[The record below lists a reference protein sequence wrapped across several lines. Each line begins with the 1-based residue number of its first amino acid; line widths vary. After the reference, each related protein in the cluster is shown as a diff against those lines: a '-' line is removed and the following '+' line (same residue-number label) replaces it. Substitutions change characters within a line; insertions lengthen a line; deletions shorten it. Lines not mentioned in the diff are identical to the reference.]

1 MSSELNA
8 LQAARV
14 KTIDISGRFFIIDK
28 NKTVINAY
36 VPLKNECTEYAVNF
50 ALLKTLIPKK
60 DYEAITGIVNDK
72 TDLKEVV
79 ADSLEEIAH
88 TMLAYCTKEKKVALA
103 TSFHFSAWDI
113 QRLKEE
119 DILPTV
125 IRLSKLITPLL
136 ADVKFMEYEITDIML
151 SSLLATATTYDE
163 SIGTQGTTS
172 NDATA
177 ANIGINTLSLTMMAQ
192 IRQIRLL
199 NARNKKLNPE
209 FYTDLIR
216 NTRTQHPATRST
228 GIQGHVFDKL
238 GKGIANQQV
247 NITGTN
253 LSAFTDADGFYSFLK
268 LTIGKYTLQ
277 TSNEGGDS
285 DLHEVEVF
293 YRHIT
298 TQDFSL

>member
-8 LQAARV
+8 FQAARV
-14 KTIDISGRFFIIDK
+14 KTIDISGRFFVIDK

-36 VPLKNECTEYAVNF
+36 KPLKTECTEYAVNL

-103 TSFHFSAWDI
+103 TPFHFSSWDI

-136 ADVKFMEYEITDIML
+136 ADVKFMEYEITDITL
-151 SSLLATATTYDE
+151 STLLATATTYDE

-172 NDATA
+172 NDASA
-177 ANIGINTLSLTMMAQ
+177 ANTSINTLTSTMLAQ
-192 IRQIRLL
+192 IRQVRLL
-199 NARNKKLNPE
+199 NARNKKTNPE
-209 FYTDLIR
+209 FYSDLIL
-216 NTRTQHPATRST
+216 NTRTQHAATRST
-228 GIQGHVFDKL
+228 GIQGHVFNKL
-238 GKGIANQQV
+238 GKGVANQRV
-247 NITGTN
+247 NIIGTN
-253 LSAFTDADGFYSFLK
+253 LFAMTDKDGFYSFLK
-268 LTIGKYTLQ
+268 LTIGMYTLQ

-298 TQDFSL
+298 TQDFNL